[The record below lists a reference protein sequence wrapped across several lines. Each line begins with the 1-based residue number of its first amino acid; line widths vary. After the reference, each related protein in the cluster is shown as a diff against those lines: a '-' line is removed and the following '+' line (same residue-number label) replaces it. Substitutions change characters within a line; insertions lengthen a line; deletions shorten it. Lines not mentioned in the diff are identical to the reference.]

1 MLHDS
6 TPKQCLFNRR
16 YIAEVRKKGRKKE
29 REGSKK
35 EKKTRRGE
43 EWLKPQKGK
52 LSKNRIKRKIKQE
65 VKKDKKT
72 RESI

>member
-1 MLHDS
+1 M
-6 TPKQCLFNRR
+6 
-16 YIAEVRKKGRKKE
+16 
-29 REGSKK
+29 
-35 EKKTRRGE
+35 KTRRGE

-72 RESI
+72 RDSI